1 MSAKLFGLVLF
12 VVGITIATYYNL
24 WVLFSTPYMT
34 KERQGWMGSLFPP
47 AILLFQLP
55 ALALAGGITLIALFI
70 LKTEAAIAAKKRE
83 AAKAK

>member
-24 WVLFSTPYMT
+24 WVLFSTTYMT

-47 AILLFQLP
+47 AVLLFQLP
-55 ALALAGGITLIALFI
+55 ALALAGGITLIAVFI

>member
-1 MSAKLFGLVLF
+1 
-12 VVGITIATYYNL
+12 
-24 WVLFSTPYMT
+24 
-34 KERQGWMGSLFPP
+34 MGSLFPP
-47 AILLFQLP
+47 AVLLFQLP

>member
-1 MSAKLFGLVLF
+1 MTAKLFGLVLF
-12 VVGITIATYYNL
+12 VVGITIATYYNF

-47 AILLFQLP
+47 AVLLFQLP